1 MLNTSILIVLVQIRV
16 VHLRMLSAGL
26 HLAVLRP
33 NLSETRLQIAVS
45 EELQADHDH
54 WWFALFCST

>member
-1 MLNTSILIVLVQIRV
+1 MLNTFILIVLIQFRV
-16 VHLRMLSAGL
+16 LRLRMLSTGL
-26 HLAVLRP
+26 HLAILRP
-33 NLSETRLQIAVS
+33 NLSETRLQMAVS